1 MAVMNRLWHERN
13 KMPPKATLEQRIQWH
28 REHQK
33 HCACR
38 ETPKDMQDLTKEKAE
53 S

>member
-1 MAVMNRLWHERN
+1 MNKLWHEQN
-13 KMPPKATLEQRIQWH
+13 KMPPKATLDQRIRWH
-28 REHQK
+28 KEHQK

-38 ETPKDMQDLTKEKAE
+38 QAPKSLQKLIKEK

>member
-1 MAVMNRLWHERN
+1 MNKLWHTEN

-28 REHQK
+28 MKHQK

-38 ETPKDMQDLTKEKAE
+38 EIPKSISPHIQIKTQTT
-53 S
+53 